1 MRFAARLAESTLIPA
16 LTRKLLLTVGAG
28 ICIAGAVL
36 IVSGA
41 GLPERADFT
50 GWETVG
56 GVYLAPEVGSMAPPI
71 SQPTLHGDT
80 LTLASLRGAPVVV
93 NFWATWCAPCI
104 VEMPELQTVYEA
116 HAADGLRILAVN
128 IGESP
133 DVIAPWVASLGLTFD
148 ILLDE
153 DERLPVIYRVL
164 AQPST
169 FIIAPDGKISHI
181 FYGPI
186 TRRQLESALRPHL
199 S

>member
-1 MRFAARLAESTLIPA
+1 MRFALGLSESTLILA
-16 LTRKLLLTVGAG
+16 LTRRLLLTVSAG

-36 IVSGA
+36 LITAA
-41 GLPERADFT
+41 GLPERAAFT

-71 SQPTLHGDT
+71 SQPTLNGDT
-80 LTLASLRGAPVVV
+80 MTLASLRGSPVVV
-93 NFWATWCAPCI
+93 NFWATWCPPCI
-104 VEMPELQTVYEA
+104 VEMPELQAAYEA

-128 IGESP
+128 MGESA

-153 DERLPVIYRVL
+153 DELLPVLYRVL

-169 FIIAPDGKISHI
+169 FIIAPDGAISHI
-181 FYGPI
+181 FYGPV
-186 TRRQLESALRPHL
+186 TRGQLENALRPHL